1 PVLPALMASPGAP
14 RSPFQEALDLFA
26 AGQMARA
33 EDVLRALAGGE
44 STPPEALEL
53 LGGALSAQGRTAE
66 ALEWYDRAKAVR
78 PSSPSLRHNRAQALA
93 MLGRPREALAEL
105 EEAVR
110 LKPDLHPAWNQMGGV
125 LAALGEIAA
134 AERAYRRAL
143 ALKPDHA
150 ETHYNLGLLFQES
163 ARPAEAIACYRKALQ
178 ARPQFAAAHNNLA
191 NALKTRGRNDEALA
205 HYAQAIRLDPGLAD
219 AHSNFGTALREAGRV
234 DEAIP
239 LLERAVAL
247 KPRAAAVQ
255 NNLGI
260 AYFARNRF
268 AEAAQCHSRALEI
281 DPAFHEARNN
291 LGNALAAMGRGEEAL
306 ACYEA
311 VLGAD
316 PDHADAHS
324 NLGLHLQEQGE
335 IEAAMQH
342 YERALAVR
350 PDHSDAI
357 NNLGYLLQ
365 EQGRR
370 EDAMALYERATAAD
384 PNNARA
390 AYNLGLA
397 RLCRF
402 EFESGW
408 ELCELRYRTT
418 PPVAVPRAFPWPR
431 FERGDF
437 GHGHRTA
444 IWREQ
449 GVGDQ
454 LLYATL
460 LPEFQQRG
468 EGFVLEIDKRLIEAF
483 RRSHPDWT
491 VVAPE
496 GPEERFA
503 GCDRHLAI
511 ASLPGLL
518 RISVDSFTRQ
528 PHALLVADA
537 TRSAGYRARLH
548 APGAR
553 VVGISWRSFQP
564 RARGYVQR
572 KKSVELALFKAMS
585 QREGL
590 RLLDLQ
596 YGDTAEERERFAQ
609 AGGRLERIEELDL
622 FNDLEGVLA
631 AVEACDV
638 VVTTSNV
645 TAHFAGVLGK
655 PALLFYLAANPPF
668 HYWVP
673 GGDGRSLW
681 YPSVR
686 IVTDSA
692 IDTWTRA
699 LERIDELL
707 DA

>member
-1 PVLPALMASPGAP
+1 MASSGAP
-14 RSPFQEALDLFA
+14 RPPFQEALDLFTS
-26 AGQMARA
+26 GQPARA
-33 EDVLRALAGGE
+33 EEVLRALVDGGRA
-44 STPPEALEL
+44 PPEAVEL
-53 LGGALSAQGRTAE
+53 LGGVLSAQGRIEE
-66 ALEWYDRAKAVR
+66 ALQWYDRAKALR
-78 PSSPSLRHNRAQALA
+78 PASPTLRHNRAQALA
-93 MLGRPREALAEL
+93 TLGRPREALEDL

-125 LAALGEIAA
+125 LASLGEAAA

-143 ALKPDHA
+143 ALKPDSA
-150 ETHYNLGLLFQES
+150 EAHYNLGLLFQET
-163 ARPAEAIACYRKALQ
+163 ARPDEAIACYRKALQ

-191 NALKTRGRNDEALA
+191 NALKMRGRNDDALA
-205 HYAQAIRLDPGLAD
+205 HYAQAIRIDPNLAD

-239 LLERAVAL
+239 LLERAAAL
-247 KPRAAAVQ
+247 RPGAAAVQ

-260 AYFARNRF
+260 AYFARNRL
-268 AEAAQCHSRALEI
+268 AESARCHERALAI

-291 LGNALAAMGRGEEAL
+291 LGNALAALGRGEEAV

-311 VLGAD
+311 VLAAD
-316 PDHADAHS
+316 PAHADAHS
-324 NLGLHLQEQGE
+324 NLGLHLQERGDIE
-335 IEAAMQH
+335 GAMRHYEAA
-342 YERALAVR
+342 LAAR
-350 PDHSDAI
+350 PGHSDAI

-370 EDAMALYERATAAD
+370 EDAMALYERASAAD
-384 PNNARA
+384 PLNARA

-402 EFESGW
+402 EFAEGW
-408 ELCELRYRTT
+408 RLCELRYNTT

-431 FERGDF
+431 LEAGDL

-460 LPEFQQRG
+460 LPELAQGG
-468 EGFVLEIDKRLIEAF
+468 ERFVLEIDKRLVAAF
-483 RRSHPDWT
+483 RRSHPGWT
-491 VVAPE
+491 VAAPE
-496 GPEERFA
+496 GPDDRFA

-511 ASLPGLL
+511 ASLPQLL
-518 RISVDSFTRQ
+518 RPSVESFARQ
-528 PHALLVADA
+528 PQALLVADA
-537 TRSAGYRARLH
+537 ERSAAYRSRLE

-564 RARGYVQR
+564 RARGYLQR
-572 KKSVELALFKAMS
+572 KKSVDLELFKALS
-585 QREGL
+585 QRGDL

-596 YGDTAEERERFAQ
+596 YGDTAEERARFAA
-609 AGGRLERIEELDL
+609 AGGRLQRLDELDL

-631 AVEACDV
+631 AVQACDV

-645 TAHFAGVLGK
+645 TAHFAGALGK
-655 PALLFYLAANPPF
+655 PTFLFYLAANPPF

-673 GGDGRSLW
+673 GPGGRSLW

-686 IVTDSA
+686 IVTDAA
-692 IDTWTRA
+692 IDTWPRA